1 MSIFDNSSTQPI
13 VISFNSK
20 DRVGGENS
28 NFISEAIDLGI
39 NKYDSVCLVQASIPR
54 SFYNIATN
62 FNTFTIREPAPLLR
76 TFSVSVPV
84 GSYNKINLAT
94 ALGTAMTSASLA
106 SGNAWT
112 YSVSYPS
119 ALVGDTFKYT
129 FSVSGNG
136 VNQPSLIFTT
146 NMNRQLGFEENTTYA
161 FTSSSLV
168 SVNCINLSYIT
179 RAFIKS
185 NVCLNAQDGVL
196 EEILNYGS
204 FPMLSLCYF
213 QQLSFDL
220 NTRTYNTSASNSWNF
235 ALVDSFDRLID
246 LNGIPWSF
254 SLVFYKRNDTHQI
267 HKNELM
273 ITNEERLFKVLQEQ
287 EKVKEEITKT
297 TEITE
302 TPEVPLP
309 IQSLPVINPPLFSS
323 TNTTMPQPVFEMQPF
338 GLSETIF
345 VEPTAIT
352 QTNNL

>member
-1 MSIFDNSSTQPI
+1 M
-13 VISFNSK
+13 
-20 DRVGGENS
+20 
-28 NFISEAIDLGI
+28 A
-39 NKYDSVCLVQASIPR
+39 
-54 SFYNIATN
+54 
-62 FNTFTIREPAPLLR
+62 
-76 TFSVSVPV
+76 V
-84 GSYNKINLAT
+84 GSYNKINFASVLAT
-94 ALGTAMTSASLA
+94 TLTAASLA

-112 YSVSYPS
+112 YAVSYPS
-119 ALVGDTFKYT
+119 ALAGDTFKYT

-136 VNQPSLIFTT
+136 VNQPQFILTT
-146 NMNRQLGFEENTTYA
+146 NMNRQLGFEENTTYSFVA
-161 FTSSSLV
+161 NSLV
-168 SVNCINLSYIT
+168 SANCINLSYIT

-185 NVCLNAQDGVL
+185 NVCLNAQDGIL

-204 FPMLSLCYF
+204 FPMLSLCYY

-220 NTRTYNTSASNSWNF
+220 NTRSYNTSASNSWNF

-287 EKVKEEITKT
+287 QKVKEEIAKT
-297 TEITE
+297 TEIPE
-302 TPEVPLP
+302 TPLP

-323 TNTTMPQPVFEMQPF
+323 TSTTMLQPVFELQPI

-345 VEPTAIT
+345 EEPKPAT
-352 QTNNL
+352 QTTNL

>member
-1 MSIFDNSSTQPI
+1 MSIFDNSSTQPV
-13 VISFNSK
+13 VISLNSK

-28 NFISEAIDLGI
+28 NFISKAIDLGI

-54 SFYNIATN
+54 SFYNVATN
-62 FNTFTIREPAPLLR
+62 FNTFTLREPAPLLR
-76 TFSVSVPV
+76 TITITMPV
-84 GSYNKINLAT
+84 GSYNKINFASVLAT
-94 ALGTAMTSASLA
+94 TLTAASLA
-106 SGNAWT
+106 SGNSWT
-112 YSVSYPS
+112 YAVSYPS

-136 VNQPSLIFTT
+136 VNQPSFILTT

-161 FTSSSLV
+161 FVSNSLV

-185 NVCLNAQDGVL
+185 NVCLNAQDGIL
-196 EEILNYGS
+196 EEVLNYGS
-204 FPMLSLCYF
+204 FPMLSLCYY

-220 NTRTYNTSASNSWNF
+220 NTRSYNSSSSNSWNF

-297 TEITE
+297 TEKPTE
-302 TPEVPLP
+302 IPLP
-309 IQSLPVINPPLFSS
+309 LQSLPVINPPLFSS
-323 TNTTMPQPVFEMQPF
+323 TNTNMPQPVFELQPI
-338 GLSETIF
+338 GLSETLF
-345 VEPTAIT
+345 QEPTPIT
-352 QTNNL
+352 QTTNL

>member
-1 MSIFDNSSTQPI
+1 MSIFDNSSTNPV

-28 NFISEAIDLGI
+28 NFISNAVELGI

-54 SFYNIATN
+54 SFYNVATGY
-62 FNTFTIREPAPLLR
+62 NTFTLREPAPLLR
-76 TFSVSVPV
+76 TITITMPV
-84 GSYNKINLAT
+84 GSYNKINFASVLAT
-94 ALGTAMTSASLA
+94 TLTAASLA
-106 SGNAWT
+106 SGNSWT
-112 YSVSYPS
+112 YAVSYPS

-136 VNQPSLIFTT
+136 VNQPSFIFTS

-161 FTSSSLV
+161 FTASSLV
-168 SVNCINLSYIT
+168 SANCINLSYIT

-185 NVCLNAQDGVL
+185 NVCLNAQDGIL

-204 FPMLSLCYF
+204 FPMLSLCYY

-220 NTRTYNTSASNSWNF
+220 NTRTYNTSSANSWNF

-287 EKVKEEITKT
+287 EKVKEEIKKT
-297 TEITE
+297 AEEEI
-302 TPEVPLP
+302 
-309 IQSLPVINPPLFSS
+309 IQPAAISSLPVINLPPFSS
-323 TNTTMPQPVFEMQPF
+323 TNTTMMQPVFEMQPF

-345 VEPTAIT
+345 EEPTTISQAS
-352 QTNNL
+352 NL